1 MPKPKNNAAVLAHVG
16 ARLQAAREARGLTQ
30 ADLGE
35 RIGIESV
42 TLSRYETGTRG
53 ASLTVLARAADELGV
68 TLADLVAERPVP
80 EPDRDPR
87 VLRALAVL
95 DTLDDHHLDLA
106 VGVLTEIGRLSKV
119 KARTPSPSGPGRTR
133 HR

>member
-1 MPKPKNNAAVLAHVG
+1 MPKPKNDAKILAHIG

-42 TLSRYETGTRG
+42 TLSRYETGARG

-68 TLADLVAERPVP
+68 TLADLVGDRPVP

-87 VLRALAVL
+87 VLRALDVL
-95 DTLDDHHLDLA
+95 CGLDEHHLDLA
-106 VGVLTEIGRLSKV
+106 VGVLTEIGRVSKV
-119 KARTPSPSGPGRTR
+119 NGDRSLSSRRRTPSR
-133 HR
+133 

>member
-1 MPKPKNNAAVLAHVG
+1 MPKPTNDRELLAHIG
-16 ARLQAAREARGLTQ
+16 GRLQAAREARGLTQ

-42 TLSRYETGTRG
+42 TLSRYETGARG

-87 VLRALAVL
+87 VLRALDVL
-95 DTLDDHHLDLA
+95 DDLDDHHIDLA
-106 VGVLTEIGRLSKV
+106 VGVLTEIGRVLKI
-119 KARTPSPSGPGRTR
+119 KAGSRSPSSRAKRPRR
-133 HR
+133 